1 MRKELSFW
9 GAIALSLGIMAPT
22 LAMSLNGIGPAGL
35 VGASVP
41 LAFLMTFAAVGLVA
55 YSFVRLTQRFNHAG
69 SVYALAGASIGPRAG
84 FFSGF
89 GLLGVYLAFALGT
102 VAATGLFGESFLGS
116 LLDRADSPVGWL
128 PLSVL
133 TAVLVLLLATRDVK
147 WVARALL
154 SLEGL
159 AVGLIVVLLLVV
171 TVKVAGGDAPG
182 NQSFN
187 WEPFTV
193 GDAGLAAVVGSTVF
207 GFLSW
212 AGFEG
217 AAALGEETRDPRR
230 NIPRA
235 IIFSVVLLGI
245 FYTLT
250 MYIQIIGFGT
260 DAEGVAAFIDSG
272 VTLPALADAYVGR
285 SMATLLLAGAV
296 VSAFASALGCTAAA
310 ARILFAL
317 ARDGFGPAAL
327 SRQSASTG
335 TPNAAAGAI
344 VTVTVVLL
352 ALVYLTPGGDQAINQ
367 YYWPATIG
375 SLILLVV
382 YGMTAVGALKH
393 LWLSGPAKAPVW
405 EAVIPVVSIGYLAYV
420 FWKNVLPDVPY
431 SWFPYAAAGWLLIGL
446 AVVVLAPGLAAR
458 IGTALARDE
467 GFRPTEAT
475 EPAVARHGRG

>member
-1 MRKELSFW
+1 
-9 GAIALSLGIMAPT
+9 
-22 LAMSLNGIGPAGL
+22 
-35 VGASVP
+35 
-41 LAFLMTFAAVGLVA
+41 
-55 YSFVRLTQRFNHAG
+55 
-69 SVYALAGASIGPRAG
+69 
-84 FFSGF
+84 
-89 GLLGVYLAFALGT
+89 
-102 VAATGLFGESFLGS
+102 
-116 LLDRADSPVGWL
+116 
-128 PLSVL
+128 VL

-344 VTVTVVLL
+344 VTGDGGAAGTRVPDPGRGPGDQPVLL
-352 ALVYLTPGGDQAINQ
+352 AGHHRIAH
-367 YYWPATIG
+367 PAG
-375 SLILLVV
+375 RVRHDRR
-382 YGMTAVGALKH
+382 GCAQ
-393 LWLSGPAKAPVW
+393 APV
-405 EAVIPVVSIGYLAYV
+405 AVRPGQ
-420 FWKNVLPDVPY
+420 
-431 SWFPYAAAGWLLIGL
+431 GTGL
-446 AVVVLAPGLAAR
+446 GGGHPGRQHRLPGLR
-458 IGTALARDE
+458 LLE
-467 GFRPTEAT
+467 ERPA
-475 EPAVARHGRG
+475 